1 MLLPSIS
8 SVYGIEKITNQR
20 AASLA
25 NLSLLYKTDLLSDVP
40 FPRCEKMFYSNVAKL

>member
-1 MLLPSIS
+1 MLLPSIL

-20 AASLA
+20 AVSLA

-40 FPRCEKMFYSNVAKL
+40 LPSV